1 MIKQTNTVLP
11 EFNRLCAGRKK
22 RRGGKGRGRKK
33 ALPPS
38 PQPPFRFSFVYFPFE
53 TLGSRHSNLRSGVIL
68 FIYFFCFFAS
78 LAREGKKKRK
88 QITKIKGEGTI
99 AG

>member
-1 MIKQTNTVLP
+1 MTKQTNTVLP

-33 ALPPS
+33 PFPPLLNHPS
-38 PQPPFRFSFVYFPFE
+38 VF
-53 TLGSRHSNLRSGVIL
+53 LL
-68 FIYFFCFFAS
+68 FISPSKPWEAGTVTRDQALFYLFIFFAS
-78 LAREGKKKRK
+78 FLLWLEREKKK
-88 QITKIKGEGTI
+88 QITKIKGDGMI